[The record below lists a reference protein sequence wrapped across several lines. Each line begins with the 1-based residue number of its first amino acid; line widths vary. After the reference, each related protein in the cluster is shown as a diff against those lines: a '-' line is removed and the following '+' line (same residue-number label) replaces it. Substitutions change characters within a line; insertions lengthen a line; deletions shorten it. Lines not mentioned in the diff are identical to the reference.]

1 MAQVSV
7 KDIANDCLGVTPKFS
22 VVEDFFDFP
31 RGYQDKTYQLS
42 LKDQID
48 LISGECMDLNIQ
60 VMGYDGL
67 TSTQRD
73 RIESACQYAREI
85 YAQID
90 VGIRHL
96 NWIERTEAQ
105 VGDYLEITDTD
116 EDGEHAALMNDENY
130 DGSPTD
136 FVDCFFVPIITGTIM
151 GLCVEGGS
159 CDTEE
164 NKYGNSG
171 LTVEIGN
178 WDGLYMGQCL
188 AHELGHYH
196 GLTHNSSS
204 SSNLMY
210 PYCSGTNIDIST
222 TEEDGILGSC
232 AVTVKC
238 S

>member
-7 KDIANDCLGVTPKFS
+7 KDTADDCLGVTPKFS

-31 RGYQDKTYQLS
+31 RGYQDRTYQLS

-67 TSTQRD
+67 SSTQRD

-96 NWIERTEAQ
+96 NWIERTEAS
-105 VGDYLEITDTD
+105 VGDYLEITDTSEDSEHCDLVDD
-116 EDGEHAALMNDENY
+116 EDF
-130 DGSPTD
+130 DGSPSNYL
-136 FVDCFFVPIITGTIM
+136 DCFFVPTITGNII
-151 GLCVEGGS
+151 GLCVEGCS
-159 CDTEE
+159 CDTTD
-164 NKYGNSG
+164 NKGCDSG
-171 LTVEIGN
+171 LTVEIGS
-178 WDGLYMGQCL
+178 LSEYYMGQAL

-196 GLTHNSSS
+196 GLPHNSSS

-210 PYCSGTNIDIST
+210 PTSSGTNTDISS
-222 TEEDGILGSC
+222 TEEDTIKDACG
-232 AVTVKC
+232 VTVKC